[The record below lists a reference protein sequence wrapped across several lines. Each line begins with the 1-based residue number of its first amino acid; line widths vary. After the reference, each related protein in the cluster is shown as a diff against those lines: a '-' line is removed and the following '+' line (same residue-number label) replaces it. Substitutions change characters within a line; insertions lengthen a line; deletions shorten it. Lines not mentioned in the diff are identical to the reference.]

1 MPEILF
7 QLIKTNVTEL
17 RYNARNFNH
26 SLVVLHIHFHR
37 STGSNLN
44 RKQFNGN
51 KAADICAHCARMNSS
66 HLGVLISVKRA
77 STTGCTKTKALINS
91 ENVCARIDNGIENVI
106 NKCLV
111 KTNVCKMFG
120 DTNSNICS
128 RVFEEIV

>member
-26 SLVVLHIHFHR
+26 SLIVLHIHFHR

-51 KAADICAHCARMNSS
+51 KAADICAHCARINSYS
-66 HLGVLISVKRA
+66 HFGVLISVKRA

-91 ENVCARIDNGIENVI
+91 ENVCARIDNGIVNVI
-106 NKCLV
+106 KNAW
-111 KTNVCKMFG
+111 
-120 DTNSNICS
+120 
-128 RVFEEIV
+128 